1 MSDIEQFF
9 AAVQPLV
16 ERVLTARGPWD
27 AYHATMDVASAALSP
42 EWEGK
47 LDFDGRMYTVWME
60 LSDLYDKPWYYEHH
74 DIPREQPTPWC
85 ASPPLEWLET
95 PDAEKVAFL
104 ERWDALDLVEVA
116 NRGADPTWS
125 CILRVARA
133 PSRATCW
140 PVA

>member
-16 ERVLTARGPWD
+16 ERVLAASGPWD

-60 LSDLYDKPWYYEHH
+60 LSDLYDKPWYYEHNEISEDTAH
-74 DIPREQPTPWC
+74 AVVRI
-85 ASPPLEWLET
+85 AAAEWLET

-116 NRGADPTWS
+116 NRLS
-125 CILRVARA
+125 
-133 PSRATCW
+133 
-140 PVA
+140 